1 MKYKAGDRVECILG
15 YQGGVFPGE
24 RGTVL
29 WTSGDGVGVRWDEYR
44 SKRHS
49 CGELCEMG
57 HGWWVPYRFLEVVE
71 ELDLGDFSKSI
82 EYTQLISLFGG
93 VL

>member
-29 WTSGDGVGVRWDEYR
+29 WTSGDNVGVRWDEYR

-57 HGWWVPYRFLEVVE
+57 HGWNVPAGHIKLETLD
-71 ELDLGDFSKSI
+71 LDLGELPILDI
-82 EYTQLISLFGG
+82 RDIL
-93 VL
+93 